1 MSTQLLDPLL
11 DEPRVRERPLTFER
25 IREPSAQKAERVLDA
40 FLARLARMST
50 EQRIEAARSGR
61 FTRWE
66 RSVWSA
72 RFPDEVPLING
83 EFEWIAL
90 SAE

>member
-11 DEPRVRERPLTFER
+11 DDLASGERPLPYQR
-25 IREPSAQKAERVLDA
+25 IRDRGVAEAGRPLDA